1 MPDVTDRQI
10 LKLRDGPTILSADA
24 AEVPKGT
31 DCTELIAEMFR
42 VMRRNDGMG
51 LAAPQIGESLRIIIG
66 QDVDRGWKFV
76 IINPTIKKVRGK
88 MSHWNEGCLSCQGSI
103 KNRIRVP
110 RYKQISVR
118 GWSPQW
124 EQITVTA
131 REWMGRC
138 LQHELDHLN
147 GLCIDRF
154 RNRT

>member
-1 MPDVTDRQI
+1 MTDRQI
-10 LKLRDGPTILSADA
+10 LKLRDGPTILSASA

-31 DCTELIAEMFR
+31 DCSELIAEMFR
-42 VMRRNDGMG
+42 VMRFNDGMG
-51 LAAPQIGESLRIIIG
+51 LAAPQIGVSLRIIIG

-76 IINPTIKKVRGK
+76 LINPTIKKVRGK
-88 MSHWNEGCLSCQGSI
+88 LRHGPEGCLSVRGSI

-124 EQITVTA
+124 EQITVTG

-138 LQHELDHLN
+138 LQHELDHLD
-147 GLCIDRF
+147 GRTIERF